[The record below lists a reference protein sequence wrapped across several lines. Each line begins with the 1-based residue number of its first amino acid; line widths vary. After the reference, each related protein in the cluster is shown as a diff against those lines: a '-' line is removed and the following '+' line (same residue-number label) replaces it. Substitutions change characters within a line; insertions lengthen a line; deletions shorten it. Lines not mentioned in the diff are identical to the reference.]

1 MKTIDKK
8 HFTVRITTLVFLLF
22 SCFYM
27 YDFYKCL
34 SGFIAN
40 GFREPLVMLPIILSF
55 FLPVFSFLV
64 FVYDFYVKALQ
75 RSVKIC
81 YSAFV
86 IVYAIVD
93 LILIFSNIS
102 LYASN
107 NSLGAYNSLPSIF
120 LHFPYDMI
128 IILSLFIIWEA
139 FNIFTLFRPLKITR
153 YLDEVKHPGALK
165 LSLIEYLVLSVFAIV
180 IFVFTGSAV
189 YALFS
194 AISNALYDIK
204 YLYLIVWVMLIPLG
218 NLAVLTAKP
227 ELMNIEKKS
236 KLIILLSGII
246 MNLIFGL
253 LFLIFE
259 LTSPDFLIHRGKPLF
274 LITFS
279 MKRVSSLRNAW
290 QQMVWPYSS

>member
-120 LHFPYDMI
+120 LHFPAVESEGI
-128 IILSLFIIWEA
+128 TCHGSWVHGNSSEA
-139 FNIFTLFRPLKITR
+139 HGQ
-153 YLDEVKHPGALK
+153 D
-165 LSLIEYLVLSVFAIV
+165 SVL
-180 IFVFTGSAV
+180 
-189 YALFS
+189 
-194 AISNALYDIK
+194 
-204 YLYLIVWVMLIPLG
+204 W
-218 NLAVLTAKP
+218 LT
-227 ELMNIEKKS
+227 
-236 KLIILLSGII
+236 
-246 MNLIFGL
+246 
-253 LFLIFE
+253 
-259 LTSPDFLIHRGKPLF
+259 
-274 LITFS
+274 
-279 MKRVSSLRNAW
+279 
-290 QQMVWPYSS
+290 